1 MADVTKTGGNATRA
15 IVIVGGLL
23 IVALVGVIVA
33 LVMVLNRPAPV
44 AEPEAPAP
52 RETVSRPMLVTEDNL
67 NEMADEMAQD
77 DPIPDGYY
85 EVTMN
90 YEWHFP
96 DGDSPST
103 DAYVENSTA
112 NAYAVYFDVAMRDSN
127 LIVYKSPVIPVGG
140 RLTNFKLDS
149 YLPTGTFG
157 AVCTYY
163 LVDDN
168 QNVLSSVNMGVSLV
182 IGEG

>member
-1 MADVTKTGGNATRA
+1 MADMTKPGGVNATRA
-15 IVIVGGLL
+15 IIIVGGTL
-23 IVALVGVIVA
+23 IVALAGVIVA

-44 AEPEAPAP
+44 AETVAP

-67 NEMADEMAQD
+67 EQMANEMTQD

-96 DGDSPST
+96 DGLSPST

-112 NAYAVYFDVAMRDSN
+112 NTRAVYFDVAMRDSGT
-127 LIVYKSPVIPVGG
+127 IVYQSPVIPVGG

-149 YLPTGTFG
+149 YLPEGTFG

-163 LVDDN
+163 LVDDE
-168 QNVLSSVNMGVSLV
+168 QNVLSSVNLGLSLI

>member
-1 MADVTKTGGNATRA
+1 MADVTKTGGSATRA

-23 IVALVGVIVA
+23 IVALVGVIIA
-33 LVMVLNRPAPV
+33 LVMLLNRPATQQ
-44 AEPEAPAP
+44 EAPVVEQ
-52 RETVSRPMLVTEDNL
+52 ETVGRPMLVTEDNL
-67 NEMADEMAQD
+67 DEVADEMTQD
-77 DPIPDGYY
+77 EPVPSGYY

-96 DGDSPST
+96 DGNSPSA

-112 NAYAVYFDVAMRDSN
+112 NAHAVYFDVAMQDSGF
-127 LIVYKSPVIPVGG
+127 IVYQSPVIPVGSTL
-140 RLTNFKLDS
+140 RDFKLDS
-149 YLPTGTFG
+149 YLPEGTYG